1 MNKDMSEAIEVDI
14 SDLPGV
20 GPATKAKLE
29 SGGITTL
36 LDLAASTTNELVDN
50 LNLTEETAH
59 NLIFE
64 AQKLLKEKGYLEKD
78 LVSANE
84 LFARRSKMLK
94 CTTFSQNLD
103 NLLAGGIET
112 QAVTE
117 FYGEFGSGKTQ
128 ICHTVCV
135 SAQLPVDQKGLGGS
149 ALYIDTE
156 STFRPERAAQIA
168 KARDLDVDNVLNNIH
183 VAKIYNASHLELIV
197 RAMGSIIQ
205 QNNIKLVIVDSIISL
220 HRAEFLGRG
229 TLSER
234 QQKLNAIMHRL
245 KRISEIYNVAVII
258 TNQVQASPDTFF
270 GDPTKAAGGNIIGHA
285 STYRV
290 YLRKAGQERKA
301 IMIDSPMHPY
311 GDTNFIVTEGGISDP
326 VDKDKE
332 KKPSRLVSS
341 RASSAAAAG
350 RNAAEKEKEKERA
363 NEQDDND
370 DNSE

>member
-1 MNKDMSEAIEVDI
+1 MSEAIEIDI
-14 SDLPGV
+14 ADLPGV

-29 SGGITTL
+29 SGGITTI

-50 LNLTEETAH
+50 MSITEETAH
-59 NLIFE
+59 NLVFE
-64 AQKLLKEKGYLEKD
+64 AQKLLREKGYLEKD

-84 LFARRSKMLK
+84 LFARRAKMLR

-103 NLLAGGIET
+103 DLLAGGIET

-128 ICHTVCV
+128 ICHTLCV
-135 SAQLPVDQKGLGGS
+135 ASQLPVDQNGLGGS

-156 STFRPERAAQIA
+156 STFRPERIAQIA
-168 KARDLDVDNVLNNIH
+168 KARDLDVENILNNIH

-197 RAMGSIIQ
+197 RAMGSLIQ
-205 QNNIKLVIVDSIISL
+205 QNNVKLVIVDSIISL

-229 TLSER
+229 SLSER

-258 TNQVQASPDTFF
+258 TNQVQATPDTFF

-285 STYRV
+285 STYRI

-311 GDTNFIVTEGGISDP
+311 GDTNFIVTEGGIADIL
-326 VDKDKE
+326 D
-332 KKPSRLVSS
+332 KKPSKTTVKT
-341 RASSAAAAG
+341 AA
-350 RNAAEKEKEKERA
+350 RNNATERK
-363 NEQDDND
+363 NEDD
-370 DNSE
+370 EEEE

>member
-1 MNKDMSEAIEVDI
+1 MSEAIEVDI
-14 SDLPGV
+14 ADLPGV

-29 SGGITTL
+29 SGGITTI

-50 LNLTEETAH
+50 LNITEETAH
-59 NLIFE
+59 NLVFE

-84 LFARRSKMLK
+84 LFARRAKMLR

-103 NLLAGGIET
+103 DLLAGGLET

-117 FYGEFGSGKTQ
+117 FYGEYGSGKTQ
-128 ICHTVCV
+128 ICHTACV
-135 SAQLPVDQKGLGGS
+135 ASQLPVDQKGLGGA
-149 ALYIDTE
+149 ALYVDTE
-156 STFRPERAAQIA
+156 STFRPERVAQIA
-168 KARDLDVDNVLNNIH
+168 KSRDLDVDSILNNIH

-197 RAMGSIIQ
+197 RAMGGLIQ

-229 TLSER
+229 SLSER

-258 TNQVQASPDTFF
+258 TNQVQATPDTFF

-301 IMIDSPMHPY
+301 IMIDSPMQPY
-311 GDTNFIVTEGGISDP
+311 EDRNLNVTERGIPDP
-326 VDKDKE
+326 MD
-332 KKPSRLVSS
+332 KKPSRTI
-341 RASSAAAAG
+341 RAKSAI
-350 RNAAEKEKEKERA
+350 ERD
-363 NEQDDND
+363 E
-370 DNSE
+370 EEE

>member
-1 MNKDMSEAIEVDI
+1 MSAAIEFDI
-14 SDLPGV
+14 ADLPGV
-20 GPATKAKLE
+20 GPATRAKLE
-29 SGGITTL
+29 SGGIATI
-36 LDLAASTTNELVDN
+36 LDLAASTSNELVDN
-50 LNLTEETAH
+50 MNMTEETAH

-64 AQKLLKEKGYLEKD
+64 AQKLLKDKGYLEKD

-84 LFARRSKMLK
+84 LFARRAKLLR
-94 CTTFSQNLD
+94 CTTFSDNLD
-103 NLLAGGIET
+103 TLLAGGIET

-117 FYGEFGSGKTQ
+117 FYGEYGSGKTQ

-135 SAQLPVDQKGLGGS
+135 ASQLPADQNGLGGA

-156 STFRPERAAQIA
+156 STFRPERVAQIA
-168 KARDLDVDNVLNNIH
+168 KARNMDVDSVLNNIH

-197 RAMGSIIQ
+197 RAMGGLIQ

-229 TLSER
+229 SLSER

-258 TNQVQASPDTFF
+258 TNQVQATPDTFF

-285 STYRV
+285 STYRI

-301 IMIDSPMHPY
+301 IMIDSPCHPY
-311 GDTNFIVTEGGISDP
+311 GDTNFMVTEAGITDP
-326 VDKDKE
+326 AD
-332 KKPSRLVSS
+332 KKPAKVVRT
-341 RASSAAAAG
+341 AK
-350 RNAAEKEKEKERA
+350 NAIEKDR
-363 NEQDDND
+363 DD
-370 DNSE
+370 EEE

>member
-1 MNKDMSEAIEVDI
+1 MSEAIDVDI
-14 SDLPGV
+14 ADLPGV

-29 SGGITTL
+29 SGGVTTI
-36 LDLAASTTNELVDN
+36 LDLAASTVNELVDN
-50 LNLTEETAH
+50 LNIADETAH
-59 NLIFE
+59 NLVFE
-64 AQKLLKEKGYLEKD
+64 AQKILREKGYLEKD
-78 LVSANE
+78 LVSAQE
-84 LFARRSKMLK
+84 LFVRRAKMLK
-94 CTTFSQNLD
+94 CTTFSKNLD
-103 NLLAGGIET
+103 SLLAGGIET

-135 SAQLPVDQKGLGGS
+135 STQLSVEQGGLSGA

-156 STFRPERAAQIA
+156 STFRPERIAQIA
-168 KARDLDVDNVLNNIH
+168 KAKELDVDSILSNIH

-197 RAMGSIIQ
+197 RAMGNLIQ

-220 HRAEFLGRG
+220 HRAEFVGRG

-245 KRISEIYNVAVII
+245 KRISEIYNVAIII
-258 TNQVQASPDTFF
+258 TNQVQATPDTFF

-311 GDTNFIVTEGGISDP
+311 GDTNFVVTEGGITDP
-326 VDKDKE
+326 TD
-332 KKPSRLVSS
+332 KKPVKSVKPKSV
-341 RASSAAAAG
+341 
-350 RNAAEKEKEKERA
+350 EKEEE
-363 NEQDDND
+363 E
-370 DNSE
+370 

>member
-1 MNKDMSEAIEVDI
+1 MSEAIEVDI

-29 SGGITTL
+29 SGGITTI
-36 LDLAASTTNELVDN
+36 LDLAASTSNELVDS

-59 NLIFE
+59 NLVFE

-84 LFARRSKMLK
+84 LFARRAKMLR

-103 NLLAGGIET
+103 DLLAGGIET

-117 FYGEFGSGKTQ
+117 FYGEYGSGKTQ
-128 ICHTVCV
+128 ICHTLCV
-135 SAQLPVDQKGLGGS
+135 SAQLPSDQSGLGGS

-156 STFRPERAAQIA
+156 STFRPERIAQIA
-168 KARDLDVDNVLNNIH
+168 KSHELDVESILNNIH

-197 RAMGSIIQ
+197 RAMGGLIQ

-229 TLSER
+229 SLSER

-258 TNQVQASPDTFF
+258 TNQVQATPDTFF

-285 STYRV
+285 STYRI

-311 GDTNFIVTEGGISDP
+311 GDTNFIVTEGGITDP
-326 VDKDKE
+326 TD
-332 KKPSRLVSS
+332 KKPAKVMKK
-341 RASSAAAAG
+341 SAM
-350 RNAAEKEKEKERA
+350 EKDEEE
-363 NEQDDND
+363 E
-370 DNSE
+370 

>member
-1 MNKDMSEAIEVDI
+1 MSEAIEVDI

-29 SGGITTL
+29 SGGITTI
-36 LDLAASTTNELVDN
+36 LDLAASTTNELVEN

-59 NLIFE
+59 NLVFE
-64 AQKLLKEKGYLEKD
+64 AQKLLREKGYLEKD

-84 LFARRSKMLK
+84 LFARRAKMLR

-103 NLLAGGIET
+103 GLLAGGIET
-112 QAVTE
+112 QSVTE

-128 ICHTVCV
+128 ICHTTCV
-135 SAQLPVDQKGLGGS
+135 SAQLPVEQHGLNGS

-156 STFRPERAAQIA
+156 STFRPERIAQIA
-168 KARDLDVDNVLNNIH
+168 RAREMDVENVLNNIH

-197 RAMGSIIQ
+197 RAMGTLIQ

-220 HRAEFLGRG
+220 HRAEFVGRG

-245 KRISEIYNVAVII
+245 KRVAEIYNVAVII
-258 TNQVQASPDTFF
+258 TNQVQATPDTFF

-285 STYRV
+285 STYRI
-290 YLRKAGQERKA
+290 YLRKAGAERKA

-311 GDTNFIVTEGGISDP
+311 GDTNFMVVEAGITDP
-326 VDKDKE
+326 AD
-332 KKPSRLVSS
+332 KKPTKFVRPSS
-341 RASSAAAAG
+341 KQA
-350 RNAAEKEKEKERA
+350 AAEKEEG
-363 NEQDDND
+363 EQ
-370 DNSE
+370 EE

>member
-1 MNKDMSEAIEVDI
+1 MSEAIEVDI
-14 SDLPGV
+14 ADLPGV

-29 SGGITTL
+29 GGGITTI

-50 LNLTEETAH
+50 LNITEETAH
-59 NLIFE
+59 NLVFE
-64 AQKLLKEKGYLEKD
+64 AQKLLKERGLLEKD

-84 LFARRSKMLK
+84 LFARRAKMLR

-103 NLLAGGIET
+103 DLLAGGIET

-117 FYGEFGSGKTQ
+117 FYGEYGSGKTQ

-135 SAQLPVDQKGLGGS
+135 ASQLPVDKMGLGGA

-156 STFRPERAAQIA
+156 STFRPERVAQIA
-168 KARDLDVDNVLNNIH
+168 KSRELDVESILNNIH

-197 RAMGSIIQ
+197 RAMGGMIQ

-229 TLSER
+229 SLSER

-258 TNQVQASPDTFF
+258 TNQVQATPDTFF
-270 GDPTKAAGGNIIGHA
+270 GDPTKAAGGNVIGHA
-285 STYRV
+285 STYRI

-311 GDTNFIVTEGGISDP
+311 GDTNFIVTERGVSDP
-326 VDKDKE
+326 TD
-332 KKPSRLVSS
+332 KKPSRTT
-341 RASSAAAAG
+341 RGKGAT
-350 RNAAEKEKEKERA
+350 EKDEEE
-363 NEQDDND
+363 E
-370 DNSE
+370 

>member
-1 MNKDMSEAIEVDI
+1 MSEAIEVDI
-14 SDLPGV
+14 ADLPGV

-29 SGGITTL
+29 SGGITTI
-36 LDLAASTTNELVDN
+36 LDLAASTPNELVDS
-50 LNLTEETAH
+50 LNLTEESAH
-59 NLIFE
+59 NLVFE
-64 AQKLLKEKGYLEKD
+64 AQKLLKDKGYLEKD

-84 LFARRSKMLK
+84 LFARRAKMLR

-103 NLLAGGIET
+103 NLLVGGIET

-117 FYGEFGSGKTQ
+117 FYGEYGSGKTQ
-128 ICHTVCV
+128 ICHTLCV
-135 SAQLPVDQKGLGGS
+135 SSQLSSDQRGLGGA

-156 STFRPERAAQIA
+156 STFRPERIAQIA
-168 KARDLDVDNVLNNIH
+168 KSRDLDVESILNNIH

-197 RAMGSIIQ
+197 RAMGGLIQ
-205 QNNIKLVIVDSIISL
+205 QNNIKLVIIDSIISL

-229 TLSER
+229 SLSER

-245 KRISEIYNVAVII
+245 KRVSEIYNVAVII
-258 TNQVQASPDTFF
+258 TNQVQATPDTFF

-311 GDTNFIVTEGGISDP
+311 GDTNFIVTEGGVSDP
-326 VDKDKE
+326 AD
-332 KKPSRLVSS
+332 KKPAKVTKK
-341 RASSAAAAG
+341 SAI
-350 RNAAEKEKEKERA
+350 EKDEEE
-363 NEQDDND
+363 E
-370 DNSE
+370 

>member
-1 MNKDMSEAIEVDI
+1 MSEAIEIDI
-14 SDLPGV
+14 ADLPGV

-29 SGGITTL
+29 SGGITTI
-36 LDLAASTTNELVDN
+36 LDIAASTTNELVEN
-50 LNLTEETAH
+50 LNITEETAH
-59 NLIFE
+59 NLVFA

-84 LFARRSKMLK
+84 LFARRAKMLR

-103 NLLAGGIET
+103 DLLACGIET

-117 FYGEFGSGKTQ
+117 FYGEYGSGKTQ
-128 ICHTVCV
+128 ICHTLCV
-135 SAQLPVDQKGLGGS
+135 ASQLPVDQKGLGGS

-156 STFRPERAAQIA
+156 STFRPERIAQIA
-168 KARDLDVDNVLNNIH
+168 KSRDLDVENILNNIH

-197 RAMGSIIQ
+197 RAMGGLIQ

-229 TLSER
+229 SLSER

-245 KRISEIYNVAVII
+245 KRISEIYNVAVVI
-258 TNQVQASPDTFF
+258 TNQVQATPDTFF

-285 STYRV
+285 STYRI

-311 GDTNFIVTEGGISDP
+311 GDTNFIVTEAGIADP
-326 VDKDKE
+326 AD
-332 KKPSRLVSS
+332 KKPSKTTTLMTTKRKS
-341 RASSAAAAG
+341 
-350 RNAAEKEKEKERA
+350 ERKTPF
-363 NEQDDND
+363 
-370 DNSE
+370 SLL

>member
-1 MNKDMSEAIEVDI
+1 MSEAIDVDI
-14 SDLPGV
+14 ADLPGV

-29 SGGITTL
+29 SGGITTI
-36 LDLAASTTNELVDN
+36 LDLAASTVNELVDN
-50 LNLTEETAH
+50 LNIADETAH
-59 NLIFE
+59 NLVFE
-64 AQKLLKEKGYLEKD
+64 AQKILREKGYLEKD
-78 LVSANE
+78 LVSAQE
-84 LFARRSKMLK
+84 LFVRRAKMLK
-94 CTTFSQNLD
+94 CTTFSKNLD
-103 NLLAGGIET
+103 TLFAGGIET

-135 SAQLPVDQKGLGGS
+135 STQLSVEQGGLSGA

-156 STFRPERAAQIA
+156 STFRPERIAQIA
-168 KARDLDVDNVLNNIH
+168 KAKELDVDSILSNIH

-197 RAMGSIIQ
+197 RAMGNLIQ

-220 HRAEFLGRG
+220 HRAEFVGRG

-245 KRISEIYNVAVII
+245 KRISEIYNVAIII
-258 TNQVQASPDTFF
+258 TNQVQATPDTFF

-311 GDTNFIVTEGGISDP
+311 GDTNFVVTEGGITDP
-326 VDKDKE
+326 TD
-332 KKPSRLVSS
+332 KKPVKSVKPKSV
-341 RASSAAAAG
+341 
-350 RNAAEKEKEKERA
+350 EKEEE
-363 NEQDDND
+363 E
-370 DNSE
+370 

>member
-1 MNKDMSEAIEVDI
+1 MSEAIDVDI
-14 SDLPGV
+14 ADLPGV

-29 SGGITTL
+29 SGGITTI
-36 LDLAASTTNELVDN
+36 LDLAASTVNELVDN
-50 LNLTEETAH
+50 LNITDETAH
-59 NLIFE
+59 NLVFE
-64 AQKLLKEKGYLEKD
+64 AQKILKEKGYLEKD
-78 LVSANE
+78 LISAQE
-84 LFARRSKMLK
+84 LFARRAKMLK
-94 CTTFSQNLD
+94 CTTFSKNLD
-103 NLLAGGIET
+103 LLLAGGIET

-135 SAQLPVDQKGLGGS
+135 STQLPVEQGGLNGS

-156 STFRPERAAQIA
+156 STFRPERIAQIA
-168 KARDLDVDNVLNNIH
+168 KARELDVDSILANIH

-197 RAMGSIIQ
+197 RAMGNLIQ

-220 HRAEFLGRG
+220 HRAEFVGRG

-245 KRISEIYNVAVII
+245 KRISEIYNVAIII
-258 TNQVQASPDTFF
+258 TNQVQATPDTFF

-311 GDTNFIVTEGGISDP
+311 GDTNFVVTEGGITDP
-326 VDKDKE
+326 TDKAD
-332 KKPSRLVSS
+332 KKPVKSVKPKSV
-341 RASSAAAAG
+341 
-350 RNAAEKEKEKERA
+350 EKEEE
-363 NEQDDND
+363 E
-370 DNSE
+370 

>member
-1 MNKDMSEAIEVDI
+1 MSEAIEVDI

-29 SGGITTL
+29 SGGITTI

-50 LNLTEETAH
+50 LNITEETAH
-59 NLIFE
+59 NLVFE
-64 AQKLLKEKGYLEKD
+64 AQKILREKGYLEKD

-84 LFARRSKMLK
+84 LYARRAKMLR

-103 NLLAGGIET
+103 DLLAGGIET

-117 FYGEFGSGKTQ
+117 FYGEYGSGKTQ

-135 SAQLPVDQKGLGGS
+135 SAQLPFDQSGLGGS

-156 STFRPERAAQIA
+156 STFRPERIAQIA
-168 KARDLDVDNVLNNIH
+168 KGHDLDVENILNNIH

-197 RAMGSIIQ
+197 RAMGGLIQ

-229 TLSER
+229 SLSER

-258 TNQVQASPDTFF
+258 TNQVQATPDTFF

-311 GDTNFIVTEGGISDP
+311 GDTNFIVTEGGIADP
-326 VDKDKE
+326 TD
-332 KKPSRLVSS
+332 KKPAKITRK
-341 RASSAAAAG
+341 SAI
-350 RNAAEKEKEKERA
+350 EKDEEE
-363 NEQDDND
+363 E
-370 DNSE
+370 